1 MRVVIIGAGE
11 VGFHVAKSLSE
22 LDYDIA
28 VIDTDPVK
36 CQRANEHL
44 DVIVIEGN
52 GSDAQVLKNA
62 NVDDADYVF
71 CVTSSDETNLI
82 ASMQSHNLGAKK
94 IVARLRNTDYSNN
107 GDSIHPEKF
116 GVDVIIHPEHEV
128 ANEIVRLVKHPYAE
142 KFYEFENGKAVLF
155 SKKINHRSKL
165 VNDTV
170 EDFHRKNNDDFK
182 SLIVAV
188 VRDEKMT
195 IPPASFKFEPD
206 DNIFFFVKSKNLN
219 PLLSSIGVSVSSSK
233 RVMIAGASKIG
244 RRVAE
249 ELQETMSVRLVD
261 NSKEKAKNVANEL
274 GDSIVMNADAT
285 DVEFLKNENIGDV
298 DSFISVTE
306 DQQLNLLAGILAKQL
321 RVKQSIIHVANP
333 DYVKSMSDLGIGSIV
348 SKNTSS
354 VNSIVKAIRI
364 DQKDNVIQIFSR
376 LGMEAIELE
385 VERNSKGARV
395 PIANLN
401 LPHGSLI
408 ALVNHNGHIA
418 IPSGDYQILPNDAVL
433 IFCINS
439 KVKEV
444 TNIFKSE

>member
-128 ANEIVRLVKHPYAE
+128 ANEIVRLVKHPYAD

-165 VNDTV
+165 VNNTV
-170 EDFHRKNNDDFK
+170 EDFHNKNNDDFK

-188 VRDEKMT
+188 VR
-195 IPPASFKFEPD
+195 
-206 DNIFFFVKSKNLN
+206 L
-219 PLLSSIGVSVSSSK
+219 
-233 RVMIAGASKIG
+233 
-244 RRVAE
+244 
-249 ELQETMSVRLVD
+249 
-261 NSKEKAKNVANEL
+261 
-274 GDSIVMNADAT
+274 
-285 DVEFLKNENIGDV
+285 
-298 DSFISVTE
+298 
-306 DQQLNLLAGILAKQL
+306 
-321 RVKQSIIHVANP
+321 
-333 DYVKSMSDLGIGSIV
+333 
-348 SKNTSS
+348 
-354 VNSIVKAIRI
+354 
-364 DQKDNVIQIFSR
+364 
-376 LGMEAIELE
+376 
-385 VERNSKGARV
+385 
-395 PIANLN
+395 
-401 LPHGSLI
+401 SLI
-408 ALVNHNGHIA
+408 HI
-418 IPSGDYQILPNDAVL
+418 
-433 IFCINS
+433 
-439 KVKEV
+439 
-444 TNIFKSE
+444 

>member
-1 MRVVIIGAGE
+1 MRIVIIGAGE

-52 GSDAQVLKNA
+52 GSDAQILKNA
-62 NVDDADYVF
+62 NVNDADYVF

-116 GVDVIIHPEHEV
+116 GIDVVIHPEYEV
-128 ANEIVRLVKHPYAE
+128 ANEIVRLVKHPYAD

-155 SKKINHRSKL
+155 SKKIDHRSKL
-165 VNDTV
+165 VNSTV
-170 EDFHRKNNDDFK
+170 EDFHRNNTEFK

-188 VRDEKMT
+188 VREGKMT
-195 IPPASFKFEPD
+195 IPPVSFKFEPGD
-206 DNIFFFVKSKNLN
+206 SVFFFVKLKNLN
-219 PLLSSIGVSVSSSK
+219 PLLLSIGISISDSK

-244 RRVAE
+244 RRVAGV
-249 ELQETMSVRLVD
+249 LQKTMSVRLVD
-261 NSKEKAKNVANEL
+261 NSKQKAKNVANQL
-274 GDSIVMNADAT
+274 SDTIVMHADAT

-321 RVKQSIIHVANP
+321 KVKQSIIHVANP
-333 DYVKSMSDLGIGSIV
+333 DYVKSMSGLGIGSIV

-418 IPSGDYQILPNDAVL
+418 IPSGDYQILPNDTAL

-444 TNIFKSE
+444 ANIFKSE

>member
-1 MRVVIIGAGE
+1 MKVVIIGAGE

-52 GSDAQVLKNA
+52 GSDAQTLKDA
-62 NVDDADYVF
+62 NVSDADYVF

-107 GDSIHPEKF
+107 GDGIHPEKF
-116 GVDVIIHPEHEV
+116 GIDIVIHPEYEV
-128 ANEIVRLVKHPYAE
+128 ANEIVRLVKHPYAD

-155 SKKINHRSKL
+155 SRKINHRSKL
-165 VNDTV
+165 VNNTV
-170 EDFHRKNNDDFK
+170 EDFHRNNTEFK

-188 VRDEKMT
+188 VRNEKVT
-195 IPPASFKFEPD
+195 IPPASFKFEPGD
-206 DNIFFFVKSKNLN
+206 SVFFFVKLKNLN
-219 PLLSSIGVSVSSSK
+219 PLLSSLGVSTSSSK

-244 RRVAE
+244 RRVSE
-249 ELQETMSVRLVD
+249 KLQKTMSVRLVD
-261 NSKEKAKNVANEL
+261 NSKQKAKKVANQL
-274 GDSIVMNADAT
+274 SDCIVLHADAT
-285 DVEFLKNENIGDV
+285 DVEFLKNENIGDI

-321 RVKQSIIHVANP
+321 KVKQSIIHVTNP
-333 DYVKSMSDLGIGSIV
+333 DYVKSMSGLGIGSIV

-354 VNSIVKAIRI
+354 VNSIIKAIRI
-364 DQKDNVIQIFSR
+364 DHKDNVIQIFSG

-418 IPSGDYQILPNDAVL
+418 IPSGDYQILLNDTVL

-444 TNIFKSE
+444 ANIFKSEE

>member
-1 MRVVIIGAGE
+1 MKVVIIGAGE

-52 GSDAQVLKNA
+52 GSDAQTLKDA
-62 NVDDADYVF
+62 NVSDADYVF

-116 GVDVIIHPEHEV
+116 GIDIVIHPEYEV
-128 ANEIVRLVKHPYAE
+128 ANEIVRLVKHPYAD

-155 SKKINHRSKL
+155 SRKINHRSKL
-165 VNDTV
+165 VNSTV
-170 EDFHRKNNDDFK
+170 EDFHRNNTEFK

-188 VRDEKMT
+188 VRNEKVT
-195 IPPASFKFEPD
+195 IPPASFKFEPGD
-206 DNIFFFVKSKNLN
+206 SVFFFVKLKNLN
-219 PLLSSIGVSVSSSK
+219 PLLSSLGVSTSSSK

-249 ELQETMSVRLVD
+249 KLQKTMSVRLVD
-261 NSKEKAKNVANEL
+261 NSKQKAKKVANQL
-274 GDSIVMNADAT
+274 SDCIVLHADAT
-285 DVEFLKNENIGDV
+285 DVEFLKNENIGDI

-321 RVKQSIIHVANP
+321 KVKQSIIHVTNP
-333 DYVKSMSDLGIGSIV
+333 DYVKSMSGLGIGSIV

-354 VNSIVKAIRI
+354 VNSIIKAIRI
-364 DQKDNVIQIFSR
+364 DHKDNVIQIFSG

-418 IPSGDYQILPNDAVL
+418 IPSGDYQILLNDTVL

-444 TNIFKSE
+444 ANIFKSEE

>member
-1 MRVVIIGAGE
+1 MKVVIIGAGE

-52 GSDAQVLKNA
+52 GSDAQILKDA
-62 NVDDADYVF
+62 NVNDADYVF

-107 GDSIHPEKF
+107 INSIHPEKF
-116 GVDVIIHPEHEV
+116 GIDIVIHPEYEV
-128 ANEIVRLVKHPYAE
+128 ANEIVRLVKHPYAD

-155 SKKINHRSKL
+155 SRKINHRSKL
-165 VNDTV
+165 VNSTV
-170 EDFHRKNNDDFK
+170 EDFHRNNTEFK

-188 VRDEKMT
+188 VRNEKVT
-195 IPPASFKFEPD
+195 IPPASFKFEPGD
-206 DNIFFFVKSKNLN
+206 SVFFFVKLKNLN
-219 PLLSSIGVSVSSSK
+219 PLLSSLGVSTSSSK

-249 ELQETMSVRLVD
+249 KLQKTMSVRLVD
-261 NSKEKAKNVANEL
+261 NSKQKAKNVANQL
-274 GDSIVMNADAT
+274 SDTIVMHADAT

-321 RVKQSIIHVANP
+321 KVKQSIIHVTNP
-333 DYVKSMSDLGIGSIV
+333 DYVKSMSGLGIGSIV

-354 VNSIVKAIRI
+354 VNSIIKAIRI
-364 DQKDNVIQIFSR
+364 DHKDNVIQIFSG

-418 IPSGDYQILPNDAVL
+418 IPSGDYQILLNDTVL

-444 TNIFKSE
+444 ANIFKSEE

>member
-1 MRVVIIGAGE
+1 MRIVIIGAGE

-52 GSDAQVLKNA
+52 GSDAKILKDA
-62 NVDDADYVF
+62 NVDDSDYVF

-116 GVDVIIHPEHEV
+116 GIDVVIHPEYEV
-128 ANEIVRLVKHPYAE
+128 ANEIVRLVKHPYAD

-155 SKKINHRSKL
+155 SKKIDHRSKL
-165 VNDTV
+165 VNSTV
-170 EDFHRKNNDDFK
+170 EDFHRNNTEFK

-188 VRDEKMT
+188 VREGKMT
-195 IPPASFKFEPD
+195 IPPASFKFEPSD
-206 DNIFFFVKSKNLN
+206 SIFFFVKLKNLN
-219 PLLSSIGVSVSSSK
+219 PLLLSIGISISDSK

-249 ELQETMSVRLVD
+249 VLQETMSVRLVD
-261 NSKEKAKNVANEL
+261 NSKQKAKNVANQL
-274 GDSIVMNADAT
+274 SDTIVMHADAT
-285 DVEFLKNENIGDV
+285 DVEFLKNENIGEV

-321 RVKQSIIHVANP
+321 QVKQSIIHVANP
-333 DYVKSMSDLGIGSIV
+333 DYVKSMSGLGIGSIV

-418 IPSGDYQILPNDAVL
+418 IPSGDYQILPNDTAL

-444 TNIFKSE
+444 ANIFKSE

>member
-1 MRVVIIGAGE
+1 MNVVIIGVGE

-52 GSDAQVLKNA
+52 GSDAQILKDA
-62 NVDDADYVF
+62 NVNDADYVF

-107 GDSIHPEKF
+107 INSIHPEKF
-116 GVDVIIHPEHEV
+116 GIDIVIHPEYEV
-128 ANEIVRLVKHPYAE
+128 ANEIVRLVKHPYAD

-155 SKKINHRSKL
+155 SRKINHRSKL
-165 VNDTV
+165 VNSTV
-170 EDFHRKNNDDFK
+170 EDFHRNNTEFK

-188 VRDEKMT
+188 VRNEKVT
-195 IPPASFKFEPD
+195 IPPASFKFEPGD
-206 DNIFFFVKSKNLN
+206 SVFFFVKLKNLN
-219 PLLSSIGVSVSSSK
+219 PLLSSLGVSTSSSK

-249 ELQETMSVRLVD
+249 KLQKTMSVRLVD
-261 NSKEKAKNVANEL
+261 NSKQKAKKVANQL
-274 GDSIVMNADAT
+274 SDCIVLHADAT

-321 RVKQSIIHVANP
+321 KVKQSIIHVTNP
-333 DYVKSMSDLGIGSIV
+333 DYVKSMSGLGIGSIV

-354 VNSIVKAIRI
+354 VNSIIKAIRI
-364 DQKDNVIQIFSR
+364 DHKDNVIQIFSG

-418 IPSGDYQILPNDAVL
+418 IPSGDYQILLNDTVL

-444 TNIFKSE
+444 ANIFKSEE

>member
-1 MRVVIIGAGE
+1 MKVVIIGAGE

-52 GSDAQVLKNA
+52 GSDAQILKDA
-62 NVDDADYVF
+62 NVNDADYVF

-107 GDSIHPEKF
+107 INSIHPEKF
-116 GVDVIIHPEHEV
+116 GIDIVINPEYEV
-128 ANEIVRLVKHPYAE
+128 ANEIVRLVKHPYAD

-155 SKKINHRSKL
+155 SRKINHRSKL
-165 VNDTV
+165 VNSTV
-170 EDFHRKNNDDFK
+170 EDFHRNNTEFK

-188 VRDEKMT
+188 VRNEKVT
-195 IPPASFKFEPD
+195 IPPASFKFEPGD
-206 DNIFFFVKSKNLN
+206 SVFFFVKLKNLN
-219 PLLSSIGVSVSSSK
+219 PLLSSLGVSTSSSK

-249 ELQETMSVRLVD
+249 KLQKTMSVRLVD
-261 NSKEKAKNVANEL
+261 NSKQKAKKVANEL
-274 GDSIVMNADAT
+274 SDSIVMHADAT

-321 RVKQSIIHVANP
+321 KVKQSIIHVTNP
-333 DYVKSMSDLGIGSIV
+333 DYVKSMSGLGIGSIV

-354 VNSIVKAIRI
+354 VNSIIKAIRI
-364 DQKDNVIQIFSR
+364 DHKDNVIQIFSG

-418 IPSGDYQILPNDAVL
+418 IPSGDYQILLNDTVL

-444 TNIFKSE
+444 ANIFKSEE

>member
-128 ANEIVRLVKHPYAE
+128 ANEIVRLVKHPYAD

-165 VNDTV
+165 VNNTV
-170 EDFHRKNNDDFK
+170 EDFHRKNNDNFK

-274 GDSIVMNADAT
+274 GDSIV
-285 DVEFLKNENIGDV
+285 
-298 DSFISVTE
+298 
-306 DQQLNLLAGILAKQL
+306 
-321 RVKQSIIHVANP
+321 
-333 DYVKSMSDLGIGSIV
+333 
-348 SKNTSS
+348 
-354 VNSIVKAIRI
+354 
-364 DQKDNVIQIFSR
+364 
-376 LGMEAIELE
+376 
-385 VERNSKGARV
+385 
-395 PIANLN
+395 
-401 LPHGSLI
+401 
-408 ALVNHNGHIA
+408 
-418 IPSGDYQILPNDAVL
+418 
-433 IFCINS
+433 
-439 KVKEV
+439 
-444 TNIFKSE
+444 